1 MRIFERKDNMNFK
14 KIIVNSLAVVGAI
27 VIVDK
32 LIEVVTDKTTK
43 IVSEDMLDENFDDEE
58 CIECDEENEPCPF
71 EDDSFPEIK
80 KYDNAD
86 EGQAFQYTVK
96 AENITSSPAEV

>member
-1 MRIFERKDNMNFK
+1 MNLK

-32 LIEVVTDKTTK
+32 LIEVVTNKATK

-58 CIECDEENEPCPF
+58 CIKCNEENEPCPF

-80 KYDNAD
+80 KYDNGE
-86 EGQAFQYTVK
+86 EGQSFQYTVK
-96 AENITSSPAEV
+96 AENITSNPAEV